1 MGFMAIKM
9 KKIIFSLLLL
19 IIVSIFSFAVY
30 NSKSEFYHK
39 HNEFYNQ
46 IFTAQVTK
54 IVEGRGTKIFY
65 GSNNYFY
72 SDYCEEEYKL
82 EKLIKVGDV
91 IRKKTGILEIY
102 REDFQIISC
111 KVIKL

>member
-1 MGFMAIKM
+1 V
-9 KKIIFSLLLL
+9 LL

-30 NSKSEFYHK
+30 NSKSEFYRK

-65 GSNNYFY
+65 NSNNYFY

-111 KVIKL
+111 KVIKP